1 MMKAKFVGSG
11 YLSMALLGL
20 VAACGGEGASV
31 GTTNNEIAHALG
43 DLMGAADESLSRS
56 IVVSGAVSAL
66 AGGSCYSASYSDCSS
81 NERTLTYDQ
90 CVFGPLTLSGE
101 VKFVFSSGSSCT
113 INSNTDFIRR
123 VPNFELV
130 GRSGGKVGVV
140 TYNPTS
146 SGQTVTKTGTSSY
159 SYQVSGVRRY
169 FENSSGTRTVDIAV
183 STTSAIQISG
193 TTRATRQMTG
203 GTLLVTDNLDGST
216 VSLTPDSLRWTARC
230 SCPTSGSWI
239 GQKTDASGVVQ
250 DFGITL
256 SGCGKAEV
264 TVGADVA
271 SITLERCIAL

>member
-1 MMKAKFVGSG
+1 MMKANLVGSRC
-11 YLSMALLGL
+11 LTMALLGL

-56 IVVSGAVSAL
+56 TVTSSAVSAL
-66 AGGSCYSASYSDCSS
+66 AGGSCYSASYSACTS
-81 NERTLTYDQ
+81 NERTVTYDQ

-113 INSNTDFIRR
+113 INNNSDSIRR

-140 TYNPTS
+140 TYSPTTA
-146 SGQTVTKTGTSSY
+146 GQTVTKTGTSSY
-159 SYQVSGVRRY
+159 TYQVSGIRRY
-169 FENSSGTRTVDIAV
+169 FENASGTRTVDIAV
-183 STTSAIQISG
+183 STTSALQISG
-193 TTRATRQMTG
+193 TTRATRQMTS
-203 GTLLVTDNLDGST
+203 GTLLVTDNLDGSS
-216 VSLTPDSLRWTARC
+216 VSLTPDSLRWTAGC
-230 SCPTSGSWI
+230 SCATSGSWI

-250 DFGITL
+250 DFVLTL

-264 TVGADVA
+264 TVGVDVA
-271 SITLERCIAL
+271 SLTLERCVAL